1 MTTNGY
7 NLTQT
12 IDKNQQGNE
21 LATLKR
27 SIKKIIDIFEN

>member
-21 LATLKR
+21 LATFEE
-27 SIKKIIDIFEN
+27 IDKK